1 MKILYFAWMRQRI
14 GASNE
19 DIDLPDSV
27 STVDGLVDWLIA
39 RGDGYEQAF
48 AKREVI
54 RAAVNQ
60 EYVQFDH
67 PVANSDE
74 IAFFPPVTGG

>member
-14 GASNE
+14 GISNE
-19 DIDLPDSV
+19 MVELPETV
-27 STVDGLVDWLIA
+27 GTVDSLVDWLET
-39 RGDGYEQAF
+39 RGDGYRDAF

-67 PVANSDE
+67 PVVNGDE

>member
-1 MKILYFAWMRQRI
+1 MKILYFAWMRQRTGI
-14 GASNE
+14 SNE
-19 DIDLPDSV
+19 EVDLPGNIA
-27 STVDGLVDWLIA
+27 TVDDLVDWLES
-39 RGDGYEQAF
+39 RGDGYRDAF

-67 PVANSDE
+67 PVTNDDE

>member
-1 MKILYFAWMRQRI
+1 MKILYFAWMRQRTGI
-14 GASNE
+14 SNE
-19 DIDLPDSV
+19 EVDLPGTV
-27 STVDGLVDWLIA
+27 ATVDALVDWLES
-39 RGDGYEQAF
+39 RGDGYRDAF

-67 PVANSDE
+67 PVKNDDE

>member
-19 DIDLPDSV
+19 DMDLPDSV
-27 STVDGLVDWLIA
+27 NTVDGLVDWLIA
-39 RGDGYEQAF
+39 RGDGYAQAF

-67 PVANSDE
+67 AVTNGDE

>member
-1 MKILYFAWMRQRI
+1 MKILYFAWMRQRT
-14 GASNE
+14 GLSQE
-19 DIDLPDSV
+19 EIDLPETV
-27 STVDGLVDWLIA
+27 TTVDTLVDWLET
-39 RGDGYEQAF
+39 RGDGYRDAF

-67 PVANSDE
+67 PVANEDE

>member
-27 STVDGLVDWLIA
+27 NTVDGLVDWLIA

>member
-14 GASNE
+14 GSSAE
-19 DIDLPDSV
+19 TVDLPGDV
-27 STVDGLVDWLIA
+27 TTVNDLVDWLVG
-39 RGDGYEQAF
+39 RGENYGQAF

-60 EYVQFDH
+60 EYVRFDH
-67 PVANSDE
+67 PVSNEDE

>member
-1 MKILYFAWMRQRI
+1 MKVLYFAWMRQHI
-14 GASNE
+14 GVSNE
-19 DIDLPDSV
+19 DIELPDSV
-27 STVDGLVDWLIA
+27 STVDEMVNWLTA
-39 RGDGYEQAF
+39 RGNGYAKAF
-48 AKREVI
+48 DKREVI

-67 PVANSDE
+67 AISDDDE